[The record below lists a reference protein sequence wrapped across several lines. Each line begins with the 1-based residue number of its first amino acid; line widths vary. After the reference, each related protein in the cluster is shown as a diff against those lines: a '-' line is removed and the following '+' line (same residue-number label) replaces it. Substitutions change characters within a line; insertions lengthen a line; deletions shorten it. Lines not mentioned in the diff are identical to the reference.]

1 MNLAYLYSLVWIFF
15 LLFLLRDRREYMV
28 YIYIVSLWTF
38 SSLASI
44 VYGTELQLLDDLRVM
59 PYAFLFVC
67 LLVSFYP
74 FYRNDK
80 SINGI
85 TIGNWKMFKYVIVG
99 LGVISVLPFLE
110 NLIHVLTTYNSS
122 NSDAISDLYDEKM
135 SGDFDRANYINWF
148 SLPGRIGNSINL
160 KFQNCSLFLLFIY
173 LCTKENNK
181 KIILLLLVSA
191 LNPVLYQLNMSG
203 RSSMVWFFLMS
214 VLLFFI
220 FYGFIQKKTRT
231 LIVKVGLVALAAGVF
246 LISILTL
253 ARYDNNAGANSISI
267 LAWVSLYIG
276 EGSLNFN
283 NDMWDIKVLTEGDN
297 CFSFFKNILGFDTFT
312 DYLERREYW
321 GPKTG
326 INPVRF
332 YTFIGD
338 IFSDIYFFV
347 LPLVFTIS
355 VFLRRLINKSSSPSL
370 FTLYLYFT
378 WGCLCLTGV
387 TCYTLKTYQSMIDMT
402 VSLIVIALISSKQNN
417 SGGYIINS
425 NESDI

>member
-15 LLFLLRDRREYMV
+15 LLFLLRNRREYMV

-44 VYGTELQLLDDLRVM
+44 VYGTALNLLDDLRVM

-110 NLIHVLTTYNSS
+110 NLIHVLTTYKSS
-122 NSDAISDLYDEKM
+122 NSDAISDLYYEKM
-135 SGDFDRANYINWF
+135 SGDFDRAKYINWF

-203 RSSMVWFFLMS
+203 RSSLVWFFLMS

-253 ARYDNNAGANSISI
+253 ARYNNNEGANSISL

-283 NDMWDIKVLTEGDN
+283 NDMWDIKVLTQGDN
-297 CFSFFKNILGFDTFT
+297 CFNFFKNILGFDTFT
-312 DYLERREYW
+312 DVLERREYW

-347 LPLVFTIS
+347 LPFIFIIS

-387 TCYTLKTYQSMIDMT
+387 TCYTLKTNQSMIDMSF
-402 VSLIVIALISSKQNN
+402 SLIVIALISSKQNN

-425 NESDI
+425 NERDI